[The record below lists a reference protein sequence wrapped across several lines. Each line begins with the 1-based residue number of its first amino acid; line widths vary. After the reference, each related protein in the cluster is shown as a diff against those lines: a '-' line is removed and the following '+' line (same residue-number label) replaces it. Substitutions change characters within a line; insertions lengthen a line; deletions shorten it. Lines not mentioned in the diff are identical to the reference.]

1 MSAPRLIRVLANS
14 QALLLCLAEQG
25 PMTPAAIASRT
36 GIPRSSVYRLGE
48 GLAAVGMVEIRDDAT
63 LALADRW
70 LTLADRAANAFDI
83 GSAGEV
89 VLNELAEKTG
99 QTVYLSVRHHGAAM
113 CVRWAPGSAVSMM
126 LLKPG
131 RSLPL
136 HVGAAG
142 RLILAFDPDGAA
154 SLPGELKRF
163 TPCTLT
169 SRAQLDA
176 DSAEIRSRGYSL
188 SDEDVTSGIGAIG
201 APVWVDG
208 SLGAVLSVAGLADE
222 IRARADEIAAAAVD
236 AADSLSGSMSQRSQ
250 GADLS
255 AVEA

>member
-14 QALLLCLAEQG
+14 QSLILSLAEEG
-25 PMTPAAIASRT
+25 PLTPAAIAART

-48 GLAAVGMVEIRDDAT
+48 GLAAIGMVEVREDAT

-83 GSAGEV
+83 GVAGETI
-89 VLNELAEKTG
+89 LNELADTTG

-126 LLKPG
+126 ALKPG

-142 RLILAFDPDGAA
+142 RLILAFDPGGVAR
-154 SLPGELKRF
+154 LPDELRRF
-163 TPCTLT
+163 TPRTLT
-169 SRAQLDA
+169 TREQLDA
-176 DSAEIRSRGYSL
+176 DSAEIRSRGYSV
-188 SDEDVTSGIGAIG
+188 SDEDVTPGIGAVG
-201 APVWVDG
+201 VPVRVDEA
-208 SLGAVLSVAGLADE
+208 LGAALSVAGLAEE
-222 IRARADEIAAAAVD
+222 IRLRTEEIAGAAAA
-236 AADSLSGSMSQRSQ
+236 AAAELGASMAQRASS
-250 GADLS
+250 AELS